1 MTNVL
6 LPEGRAEPYLI
17 LGERSSEEGVD
28 MGIVIALLV
37 MGFSGNIAQ
46 VLLLREL
53 LVTFYG
59 NELSIGLTLANWLI
73 LEAMGS
79 FLIGKMADRIERR
92 VEAFVVL
99 QLLFSLSLPLAV
111 HLTRIAKG
119 LMGVTPGEAVGL
131 ASIFYASFLIL
142 APISVPHGAQ
152 FTFGCR
158 IYSSLTKEEA
168 PSIGRV
174 YIYETLGT
182 ILGGL
187 AFTYLIIPYLHS
199 MQIAIGLGALNF
211 VSGLLLIRPLRRE
224 GIRRVIAAA
233 LLLLMA
239 FSVYLLSFNGC
250 DRLHIRSIQMQWRG
264 HEVLHYQN
272 SIYGNIMVTKRG
284 EQYTFFSDGIPL
296 ITTPVPDITFVEE
309 FVHLPLL
316 SHPAPRDVLLVSGGV
331 GGVLT
336 EILKHPVE
344 RVDYAEL
351 DPLIIKLVARY
362 TTPLTEREL
371 ASPRVHL
378 KHIDGR
384 LFVKT
389 TPLKYDLVMI
399 SFSSPSTIQLNR
411 FFTREFFQMVRRIL
425 REDGILAIIS
435 PGSLTYLS
443 EELRDLNVCLLST
456 LEEVYPYIRI
466 IPGDFNLF
474 LASASPAV
482 SAIDAATL
490 TQRLEARHIDT
501 RLLTGFHIEY
511 RLHERWLNW
520 FLDSLRKSEG
530 TRINRDLVPAGLF
543 YDLAL
548 WNAQFYPRLRGAIR
562 AIGRTSFWTFAALLA
577 LSALLF
583 AAARISVP
591 RLRGASIPLAVATTG
606 IAGMAFDLVLILA
619 FQSFYGYVYY
629 QIGLLVT
636 AFMAGAAVGSLWM
649 TRRLGQI
656 KRSREYF
663 LGVESALALFSAA
676 LPMAFLLF
684 QSLIDHPLVF
694 SSLPAVFLLLEAIA
708 GVLIGSE
715 FPLASKIYLRQIGRL
730 GGVAGVLYA
739 SDLLGGWVGAL
750 VISVILI
757 PVLGIVETCLL
768 VVALKLISLIL
779 LATSPL

>member
-1 MTNVL
+1 
-6 LPEGRAEPYLI
+6 
-17 LGERSSEEGVD
+17 
-28 MGIVIALLV
+28 MGIVLALLV

-73 LEAMGS
+73 LEAVGS
-79 FLIGKMADRIERR
+79 FLVGKMADRIERR
-92 VEAFVVL
+92 VEAFVGL
-99 QLLFSLSLPLAV
+99 QLLFSLFLPLAV
-111 HLTRIAKG
+111 YLTRIAKS
-119 LMGVTPGEAVGL
+119 LMGVMPGEAVGL
-131 ASIFYASFLIL
+131 ASILYASFLIL
-142 APISVPHGAQ
+142 APISIPHGAQ

-158 IYSSLTKEEA
+158 IYSSLAKDEA
-168 PSIGRV
+168 PSIGKV

-182 ILGGL
+182 IFGGL

-199 MQIAIGLGALNF
+199 MQTAIGLAALNF
-211 VSGLLLIRPLRRE
+211 VSGLLLIWPLGKQALRKM
-224 GIRRVIAAA
+224 IAAA
-233 LLLLMA
+233 LSLLMA
-239 FSVYLLSFNGC
+239 FSVYLLSFHGC
-250 DRLHIRSIQMQWRG
+250 DRLHIRSIQGQWKG

-272 SIYGNIMVTKRG
+272 SIYGNVMVTKRG
-284 EQYTFFSDGIPL
+284 EQYTFFSNGIPL

-309 FVHLPLL
+309 FVHLSLL
-316 SHPAPRDVLLVSGGV
+316 SHPAPKDILLVSGGV

-344 RVDYAEL
+344 RIDYAEL
-351 DPLIIKLVARY
+351 DPLIIELVARY
-362 TTPLTEREL
+362 TTPLTEKEL
-371 ASPRVHL
+371 ASPKVHL

-384 LFVKT
+384 LFVRT
-389 TPLKYDLVMI
+389 TPFKYDLVMI

-411 FFTREFFQMVRRIL
+411 FFTREFFQVVRRTL
-425 REDGILAIIS
+425 REDGILVITS

-443 EELRDLNVCLLST
+443 EELKDLNICLLST

-511 RLHERWLNW
+511 RLDERWLNW
-520 FLDSLRKSEG
+520 FLDSLQKSEG

-548 WNAQFYPRLRGAIR
+548 WNAQFYPRLRGLIR
-562 AIGRTSFWTFAALLA
+562 AIGRVGFWAFAAPLA
-577 LSALLF
+577 LSALIF
-583 AAARISVP
+583 AVARAFVP

-636 AFMAGAAVGSLWM
+636 AFMAGAAVGGLWM
-649 TRRLGQI
+649 TRRLDRI
-656 KRSREYF
+656 EKDSLYLARI
-663 LGVESALALFSAA
+663 ESALVLFSAA
-676 LPMAFLLF
+676 LPIAFLLF
-684 QSLIDHPLVF
+684 QSLIDRPVVF
-694 SSLPAVFLLLEAIA
+694 SSLPAIFLVLESAA
-708 GVLIGSE
+708 GLLIGSE
-715 FPLASKIYLRQIGRL
+715 FPLASKMHLREIGRI
-730 GGVAGVLYA
+730 GGVAGALYA
-739 SDLLGGWVGAL
+739 SDLLGGWLGAL
-750 VISVILI
+750 VISVVLI
-757 PVLGIVETCLL
+757 PVLGLIETCLL
-768 VVALKLISLIL
+768 IAMLKLLSLIL
-779 LATSPL
+779 FATATV